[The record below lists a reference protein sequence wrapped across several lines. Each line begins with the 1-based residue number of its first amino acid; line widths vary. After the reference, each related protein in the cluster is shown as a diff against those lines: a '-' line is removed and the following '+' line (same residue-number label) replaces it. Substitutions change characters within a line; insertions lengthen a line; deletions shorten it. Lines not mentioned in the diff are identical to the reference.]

1 MGETEQSR
9 TARHAI
15 ALDDRTHLRCGGI
28 LDVDSYD
35 EHTVCARTSR
45 GILTVEGEG
54 LHVRHLALESGEL
67 VIEGVVSALYY
78 TDENKASGSGGF
90 FARLLR

>member
-1 MGETEQSR
+1 MVDADVRREM
-9 TARHAI
+9 RHSV
-15 ALDDRTHLRCGGI
+15 ALDDRRHLRCSGV

-35 EHTVCARTSR
+35 EHTVCAKTAR

-67 VIEGVVSALYY
+67 VIEGVIGALYY
-78 TDENKASGSGGF
+78 TEDSAARRDGGF
-90 FARLLR
+90 LSRLLR